1 MTMSDRTF
9 AMDEDVAALIEEARR
24 FDTAPAGYASR
35 LQGAHDLI
43 DRLAAALASRPTPP
57 EDAPTELASEL
68 DREGDVATGLA
79 GPGDVATSGP
89 ILHTSDDTAAVIE
102 ALRAHAQSWT
112 VRRGKWNWEMGDL
125 LNRAADLLA
134 ARSLPETT
142 ADGMFAIIDGAQY
155 VRVDSQGSAKSTQ
168 TPLPETEETM
178 SDGTVT
184 FDRIEE
190 YRAGE
195 HEGCESVDRDHTH
208 VSGMRVEF
216 PSPRCAVCGQFGHGV
231 PVGGLR

>member
-1 MTMSDRTF
+1 MTSNTYREALAAIVRNATAHYLREDLPEDGRDETDVIVDSIL
-9 AMDEDVAALIEEARR
+9 ASGWCPPLPAPSEDVAALIEEARR

-43 DRLAAALASRPTPP
+43 DRLAAALAARPTPP

-112 VRRGKWNWEMGDL
+112 VRRGKWSWEMGDL

-134 ARSLPETT
+134 ARPTPE
-142 ADGMFAIIDGAQY
+142 
-155 VRVDSQGSAKSTQ
+155 GS
-168 TPLPETEETM
+168 ET
-178 SDGTVT
+178 
-184 FDRIEE
+184 
-190 YRAGE
+190 
-195 HEGCESVDRDHTH
+195 
-208 VSGMRVEF
+208 
-216 PSPRCAVCGQFGHGV
+216 
-231 PVGGLR
+231 